1 MILRREAE
9 AFQADS
15 PAAEAADFPAAEA
28 AVFPVGSAA
37 HPVIRAAADMV
48 RSRAAAAPDVEDNIG
63 RTEYCA
69 PFVF

>member
-1 MILRREAE
+1 MIFRREEE
-9 AFQADS
+9 AFRAVF
-15 PAAEAADFPAAEA
+15 PAAEAAAFPAAEA
-28 AVFPVGSAA
+28 AVFQAGSAA

>member
-9 AFQADS
+9 AFPADS
-15 PAAEAADFPAAEA
+15 PAAEAAVFPA
-28 AVFPVGSAA
+28 GLAA

>member
-1 MILRREAE
+1 MILRREEE

-15 PAAEAADFPAAEA
+15 PAAEAA
-28 AVFPVGSAA
+28 VFQAGSAA

>member
-1 MILRREAE
+1 MILRREEE

-15 PAAEAADFPAAEA
+15 PAAEAAAFPA
-28 AVFPVGSAA
+28 GSAA

-48 RSRAAAAPDVEDNIG
+48 RSRAAAVPDVEDNIR